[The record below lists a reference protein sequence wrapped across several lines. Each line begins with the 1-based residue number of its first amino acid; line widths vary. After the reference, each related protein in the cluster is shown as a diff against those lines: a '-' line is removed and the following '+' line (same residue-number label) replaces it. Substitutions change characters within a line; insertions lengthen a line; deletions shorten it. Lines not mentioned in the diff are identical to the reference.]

1 MHLTQGLRSA
11 SHLPCNQPA
20 LPPFFSLMLHQN
32 PMLWSLVLALV
43 ISVSGLRRFLDPA
56 SPAYIDGLGWIVLTL
71 QQIAGIT
78 VPLALFSNGVW

>member
-1 MHLTQGLRSA
+1 
-11 SHLPCNQPA
+11 
-20 LPPFFSLMLHQN
+20 MLHQN